1 MAESNIR
8 AALSSTKVLA
18 LGAVAGA
25 ILAAVSILQKP
36 PTKTLPDYA
45 VASVNGT
52 YILRA
57 DYDRALAGVTE
68 ALTKEE
74 GPSEATQSL
83 KQRTIDRLIEE
94 ELLVQRALD
103 LGLPEKD
110 PQMRAQL
117 SARVLEM
124 VANAQEGDDVPDDK
138 TLRAFHEKEP
148 GRFRLSGRFRVDV
161 IFFAVPQD
169 ASPKQDAD
177 TLERAKEIHKR
188 LGQGERFEDL
198 QTLGSPLLVAPP
210 NTPLPVT
217 KLQDY
222 LGATATRAVI
232 TLEEGRVSEPIRGSD
247 GYRILRL
254 AERIEGEAPNFE
266 AVRKDVENAY
276 RKQQEDARL
285 RKFLDLRKQAA
296 TIVMAPIP

>member
-1 MAESNIR
+1 MSEAKVLS
-8 AALSSTKVLA
+8 ALSSNSVLA
-18 LGAVAGA
+18 LGAALGA
-25 ILAAVSILQKP
+25 LVAAVSILKNP
-36 PTKTLPDYA
+36 AGKALPDDA
-45 VASVNGT
+45 IASVNGT

-57 DYDRALAGVTE
+57 DYDRALAGVKE

-74 GPSEATQSL
+74 NTAEAAQSL
-83 KQRTIDRLIEE
+83 KQRTLDRLIEE
-94 ELLVQRALD
+94 ELLVQRAME

-124 VANAQEGDDVPDDK
+124 VANAQEGDPLPDEK

-161 IFFAVPQD
+161 IFFALPQD
-169 ASPKQDAD
+169 APAKQDAE
-177 TLERAKEIHKR
+177 TLQRAKDVHKR
-188 LGQGERFEDL
+188 LAQGERFEDL
-198 QTLGSPLLVAPP
+198 QALGSPVLVAPP
-210 NTPLPVT
+210 NSPLPVA

-254 AERIEGEAPNFE
+254 AERIEGEAPTFE
-266 AVRKDVENAY
+266 AVRKDVETAY

-285 RKFLDLRKQAA
+285 RKFLDARKQAA
-296 TIVMAPIP
+296 KIEMAPLP